1 MNIQATGQ
9 QFQLIDNDGG
19 LVPDQEKCFEQF
31 KMDTVAKDYFT
42 LGIIGAQSSGKSTL
56 LNAMFGTGFSVM
68 DSSNARKQT
77 TKGIWCSHQSDSNIL
92 IMDIEGAD
100 SAERWDGKSVFE
112 RSTAL
117 FGLVISNVLV
127 INLWCNEIG
136 RFSASN
142 YEIIKVIF
150 ELNIKLFRTDIP
162 KVLLFCI
169 RDFNKE
175 SENFENITNTLSR
188 DVKKLWDEIN
198 KPAEFLNSSPTDYF
212 HIGYYPLSHYKF
224 QREKFNEDVKELSS
238 RFMNKDNEKYYWN
251 HIDNS
256 KNIPFDGL
264 YKYIEQVWE
273 SIRENKELNLPNQ
286 KIMVSNY
293 RCQEEKATVMGQNT
307 DDFNA
312 MRKSVMT
319 GITSK
324 LAEEMSIMMNKSVR
338 VYQHEVIGYDADVAK
353 EKQEELEREL
363 KEQFTV
369 ISKIQIEK
377 IITKCIK
384 DFKQQLKMD
393 IRNTHSLAEIIEGT
407 KNVKFAITNQFNLL
421 QKQTLFETDSTAVEE
436 ESKANFNLK
445 IGFETVEF
453 VRQQLDL
460 VYSRMMND
468 QKNSL
473 DVLISNIFKDVKP
486 GWWLEFLTRYEK
498 ALEKVCKTID
508 DMGTENED
516 LKSIFNEKVNHEKKR
531 EFFLLIRETFM
542 RKFKNY
548 VSILMEKFKR
558 NFEKTAD
565 GLRLKEFKL
574 IPDEVITQDFEKS
587 KEYVLKVYN
596 EVMYVEFPAF
606 ENEGPLK
613 IIKIE
618 DEENL
623 KYDLEE
629 KMQDRLQRAMNLK
642 YNAGSLNKLPKWIWQ
657 FVAFFARHDIYALA
671 TTPTFMV
678 PISLLAIV
686 FFYAYKSGHLAKI
699 QVAIDLGRKVLDTT
713 GGSAPPQP
721 APTTSGTDK

>member
-1 MNIQATGQ
+1 
-9 QFQLIDNDGG
+9 
-19 LVPDQEKCFEQF
+19 
-31 KMDTVAKDYFT
+31 MDTVAKDYFT

-169 RDFNKE
+169 RDFDNQ

-312 MRKSVMT
+312 MRKTVMT
-319 GITSK
+319 GIDSK

-421 QKQTLFETDSTAVEE
+421 
-436 ESKANFNLK
+436 
-445 IGFETVEF
+445 
-453 VRQQLDL
+453 
-460 VYSRMMND
+460 
-468 QKNSL
+468 
-473 DVLISNIFKDVKP
+473 
-486 GWWLEFLTRYEK
+486 
-498 ALEKVCKTID
+498 
-508 DMGTENED
+508 
-516 LKSIFNEKVNHEKKR
+516 
-531 EFFLLIRETFM
+531 
-542 RKFKNY
+542 
-548 VSILMEKFKR
+548 
-558 NFEKTAD
+558 
-565 GLRLKEFKL
+565 
-574 IPDEVITQDFEKS
+574 
-587 KEYVLKVYN
+587 
-596 EVMYVEFPAF
+596 
-606 ENEGPLK
+606 
-613 IIKIE
+613 
-618 DEENL
+618 
-623 KYDLEE
+623 
-629 KMQDRLQRAMNLK
+629 
-642 YNAGSLNKLPKWIWQ
+642 
-657 FVAFFARHDIYALA
+657 
-671 TTPTFMV
+671 
-678 PISLLAIV
+678 
-686 FFYAYKSGHLAKI
+686 
-699 QVAIDLGRKVLDTT
+699 
-713 GGSAPPQP
+713 
-721 APTTSGTDK
+721 